1 MKRIITILLVL
12 GAAAPALAAPTII
25 WVTEGIDTANNVTAN
40 IPGDGISDD
49 QGWVDML
56 TAAGYNVNVQSQTLR
71 WGQISLEED
80 AMLKSAD
87 LIIMSRN
94 GASGT
99 YTGTSGTNP
108 DGTPGGATAYWNG
121 LATPLVCLNGN
132 LITNASGRWNW
143 FGAAMVKTTLNTP
156 APKLWL
162 TDGSLEDPITAFV
175 DPRNQWE
182 LINSTGASSNATI
195 IATAAGCTPE
205 SCNGLAMIALWDAGE
220 FFVGSSGTSAG
231 GTRLWFDASE
241 YEKPGSGS
249 ANTLTG
255 PYNLTSDGRA
265 LFLDLI
271 NSMIVPEPATVV
283 LLGLGGILLSRHR
296 R

>member
-40 IPGDGISDD
+40 TPGDGISDD

-99 YTGTSGTNP
+99 YTGNVPQLRT
-108 DGTPGGATAYWNG
+108 DLLAYCKMDT
-121 LATPLVCLNGN
+121 L
-132 LITNASGRWNW
+132 
-143 FGAAMVKTTLNTP
+143 AMVEVLGV
-156 APKLWL
+156 L
-162 TDGSLEDPITAFV
+162 
-175 DPRNQWE
+175 QQ
-182 LINSTGASSNATI
+182 
-195 IATAAGCTPE
+195 
-205 SCNGLAMIALWDAGE
+205 
-220 FFVGSSGTSAG
+220 
-231 GTRLWFDASE
+231 
-241 YEKPGSGS
+241 
-249 ANTLTG
+249 
-255 PYNLTSDGRA
+255 
-265 LFLDLI
+265 
-271 NSMIVPEPATVV
+271 VV
-283 LLGLGGILLSRHR
+283 L
-296 R
+296 